1 MPISLGD
8 APLAQALICRTE
20 PSQPPGLLLAT
31 AISVVGNLG
40 QPGPAAIPDVL
51 AAATPADLAAEPTC
65 LAFLGVQAL
74 RRHEVNRAVGYL
86 QEGCA
91 AHPMSTSM
99 MLQLAQVLQTC
110 VVRAGCSSAARRGG
124 AVRLANSTQ
133 LYSSRSHGRRCS
145 EMLPRASDSQGGS
158 TAPRHR

>member
-74 RRHEVNRAVGYL
+74 RRHEAE
-86 QEGCA
+86 QGCGLPAGGMRSPSDEHLNDA
-91 AHPMSTSM
+91 AARTGAADLRGAGLLFFCCTPRRRSSAREFH
-99 MLQLAQVLQTC
+99 AAVLQQI
-110 VVRAGCSSAARRGG
+110 AR
-124 AVRLANSTQ
+124 TP
-133 LYSSRSHGRRCS
+133 
-145 EMLPRASDSQGGS
+145 ML
-158 TAPRHR
+158 